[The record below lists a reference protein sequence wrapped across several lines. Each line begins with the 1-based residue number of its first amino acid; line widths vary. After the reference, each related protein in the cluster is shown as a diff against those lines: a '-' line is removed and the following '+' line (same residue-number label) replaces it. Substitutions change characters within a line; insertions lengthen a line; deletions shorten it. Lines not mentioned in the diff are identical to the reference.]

1 MYHVTYICSLS
12 NSLRFQYLNAKLD
25 KFNLEIRHHFL
36 AVRVIK
42 HWKSLPKEEVYSPWL
57 GVFKMRLDISLKDM
71 I

>member
-42 HWKSLPKEEVYSPWL
+42 HWKSLPKEEVYSP
-57 GVFKMRLDISLKDM
+57 
-71 I
+71 